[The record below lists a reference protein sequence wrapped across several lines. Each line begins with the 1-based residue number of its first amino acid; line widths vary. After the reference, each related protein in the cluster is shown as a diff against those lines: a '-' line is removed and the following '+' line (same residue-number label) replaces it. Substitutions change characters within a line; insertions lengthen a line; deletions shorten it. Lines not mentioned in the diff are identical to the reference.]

1 MNELEGYNKK
11 DDNDLN
17 LLDRIKKI
25 WSNIPLF
32 IKFFLITSFIFYIL
46 NIFIKSISFF
56 LSNIP
61 YYTIYHFQLWRLIT
75 TVFISTN
82 LFKYILGLI
91 CWIKYASSLETSIGT
106 IKYMTI
112 FLSNTI
118 FIQIIYCLLKYI
130 ILKIFKKDNIYLID
144 KYSIKGVNNI
154 SLWGNIICELTLLCL
169 SNPESPNKLLLI
181 PFIIKAKYY
190 PFLLV
195 LVFTFVNSLKIDLE
209 VISGIIYAYIYFY
222 CLKNFLKFSDNFAQI
237 MEDKICCKFIIRI
250 NGFISV
256 SNINNGNPFSITN
269 VSVNPIKVNN
279 IKYNEMEEINI
290 QKGATIQGT
299 DKFYKDEYRKFKSN
313 DDQ

>member
-1 MNELEGYNKK
+1 MNELEGYSRK
-11 DDNDLN
+11 DDKDLN
-17 LLDRIKKI
+17 ILERITKI
-25 WSNIPLF
+25 WNNIPLF
-32 IKFFLITSFIFYIL
+32 IKFFLITTFLFYIL
-46 NIFIKSISFF
+46 NLFIKNISFYF
-56 LSNIP
+56 SNIP
-61 YYTIYHFQLWRLIT
+61 YYTIFHFQFWRLIT

-82 LFKYILGLI
+82 LFKIILGLI

-118 FIQIIYCLLKYI
+118 FIQIIFCCLKISIVY
-130 ILKIFKKDNIYLID
+130 IFKKDNSYLLD
-144 KYSIKGVNNI
+144 KYTTRGINNN

-181 PFIIKAKYY
+181 PFIIKAKFY
-190 PFLLV
+190 PFLLFS
-195 LVFTFVNSLKIDLE
+195 VFTIVNSFKIDFE
-209 VISGIIYAYIYFY
+209 IISGILYAYIYFY

-237 MEDKICCKFIIRI
+237 VEDNICCKSILAI

-269 VSVNPIKVNN
+269 VSVNPIK
-279 IKYNEMEEINI
+279 ISKIGDNEMEEINI

-299 DKFYKDEYRKFKSN
+299 HEFYKDEYSEFN
-313 DDQ
+313 TNE